1 MLTVS
6 ESLNVHVGWRLV
18 AAHRAGGVVLPADQI
33 LQFSGACSAMYI
45 VHVLCCVE
53 LSCTQREAL
62 KFAITNCYT
71 VH

>member
-53 LSCTQREAL
+53 EAL